1 MLLSIYLKI
10 KTGVITTPF
19 CSDSFLK
26 FPITYRFFEM
36 RVQYTYRIKE
46 GSIGMYKIYII
57 EDDAN
62 IASLIVEH
70 LAKYQF
76 ECFTVQQF
84 PHIIEEFNT
93 IQPHRSLWISISRLT
108 MAILV
113 TENPSTL
120 NMSHHHCLCQ
130 IK

>member
-1 MLLSIYLKI
+1 
-10 KTGVITTPF
+10 
-19 CSDSFLK
+19 
-26 FPITYRFFEM
+26 
-36 RVQYTYRIKE
+36 
-46 GSIGMYKIYII
+46 MYKIYII

-93 IQPHRSLWISISRLT
+93 IQPHLSLWISISRLT
-108 MAILV
+108 MAIFGHGKSV
-113 TENPSTL
+113 NSQHVPSSL
-120 NMSHHHCLCQ
+120 SLPD
-130 IK
+130 